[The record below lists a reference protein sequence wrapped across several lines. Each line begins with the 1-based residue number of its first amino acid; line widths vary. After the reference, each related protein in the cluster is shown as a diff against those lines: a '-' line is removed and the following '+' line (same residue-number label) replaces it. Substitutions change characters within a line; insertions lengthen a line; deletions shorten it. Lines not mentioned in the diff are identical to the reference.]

1 MIDLVVRASALL
13 ALMLIAGC
21 APDGTENRQSP
32 DNTPANASALAE
44 TIQPA
49 APAPVAAAVERS
61 RYSSIEPSSCK
72 LIEQNL
78 EEGGYYRHRCPG
90 LAGFALET
98 SESDLRQDIV
108 VIAPGGRRTQIELS
122 SLVAKGAFNAL
133 GKSAEWRGDDPAKP
147 RALIVRLAVAASPES
162 DRPDISNLVVVR
174 LAAPACVVGVV
185 PPGPRQNEKAR
196 LIADGELGRCL
207 TA

>member
-1 MIDLVVRASALL
+1 MIDMVVRASALL
-13 ALMLIAGC
+13 ASMLIAGC
-21 APDGTENRQSP
+21 APDATQNRQSP
-32 DNTPANASALAE
+32 DDTPESAPAPAE
-44 TIQPA
+44 TSQPP
-49 APAPVAAAVERS
+49 APGPVAAAVERS

-78 EEGGYYRHRCPG
+78 EEGGYSRHRCPG

-108 VIAPGGRRTQIELS
+108 VIAPSGRRTQVELS

-133 GKSAEWRGDDPAKP
+133 GKSAEWRGEDPAKP
-147 RALIVRLAVAASPES
+147 RALIVRLDVAASPEG

-196 LIADGELGRCL
+196 RIADGDMGRCR